1 MECESLRKPFLGI
14 LKAVQKYGNAECR
27 VAMMNYANNASYYA
41 NAEER
46 LDAFFDDWDS
56 ESDDFEDER

>member
-14 LKAVQKYGNAECR
+14 LKVVQKYENAECR
-27 VAMMNYANNASYYA
+27 VAMMNYANNAGYYA

-46 LDAFFDDWDS
+46 LDALFDDWDS